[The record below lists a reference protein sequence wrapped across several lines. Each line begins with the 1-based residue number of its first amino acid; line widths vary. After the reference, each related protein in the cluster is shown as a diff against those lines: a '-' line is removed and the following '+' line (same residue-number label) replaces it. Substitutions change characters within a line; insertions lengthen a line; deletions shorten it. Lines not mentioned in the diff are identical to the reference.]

1 MPSPADQYWIDK
13 ILTALQNADL
23 NETGIA
29 EYIQDNQGATRDIS
43 TLHLD
48 TQLARM
54 TATELADHVD
64 EIIHAHLINERV
76 FYLSANDVFSL
87 SRRRQETEAG
97 HLLVFQE
104 CERLYQKYDEFIQR
118 NTLKDRQTR
127 LREQGIKLFKEKEE
141 RKAQTID
148 AFRAL
153 NATDKRHILRS
164 IRHNSFKRDLQMGFA
179 GIQTVKPTTAP
190 SPSPLDNP
198 PPIHEGVAELDLE
211 QALENW
217 NNDHDHVQSLLYP
230 IIYQNYP
237 SQEQIRTKGVKNFT
251 ETLKTHIPEYPEI
264 LSIKVLDDLN
274 AQFEMDIQTSEHEA
288 FLYHLI
294 HIHNTQQDSKEETPS
309 ESVRLLTRQF
319 QNPFLHFFKLVDD
332 LIESK
337 SFNSE
342 SPEFDRILRE
352 VCRNNVITQIERE
365 FLEEKANEYF
375 IDTQRLHAFLENPFV
390 GHETFKRFIDQVC
403 ADGIITNS
411 EKAYINE
418 KSIEYNVPASTLE
431 KMISNGL
438 FQAHIKTSAINNHS
452 FYEIATMYL
461 IASAF
466 NKNSITD
473 SLQWMIK
480 EMSTE
485 KDNDTA
491 LKEFSEMIFKDLK
504 NSFDNS
510 AISMSRTMSDLGFYL
525 GCETPPINTAILT
538 FQSTIEQS
546 KFSLPDK
553 AELNALQEHLG
564 LLQLILNEEKMR
576 IGSPQANLLA
586 DNVIFRIENN
596 LI

>member
-13 ILTALQNADL
+13 ILNALKTADL
-23 NETGIA
+23 DETGIA
-29 EYIQDNQGATRDIS
+29 NYIKSNKGSTRDLR

-48 TQLARM
+48 AQLSRM
-54 TATELADHVD
+54 TAAEAADQVD
-64 EIIHAHLINERV
+64 AIIHAHLINLRV
-76 FYLSANDVFSL
+76 FYLPTRNVFSL
-87 SRRRQETEAG
+87 SQERQEAEAS

-104 CERLYQKYDEFIQR
+104 CEELYRKYDAFIQR
-118 NTLKDRQTR
+118 NSLEDRQNR
-127 LREQGIKLFKEKEE
+127 LREQGIKIFKEKEN
-141 RKAQTID
+141 RKAQTVE

-153 NATDKRHILRS
+153 NATEKRHILRS
-164 IRHNSFKRDLQMGFA
+164 IRHSSFKRDLQMGFA
-179 GIQTVKPTTAP
+179 GIQISQAKTAP
-190 SPSPLDNP
+190 AALKNTPPLN
-198 PPIHEGVAELDLE
+198 EVVTELDLE

-217 NNDHDHVQSLLYP
+217 NKENDHVQSLLYP

-403 ADGIITNS
+403 ADGIITDS

>member
-13 ILTALQNADL
+13 ILNALKTADL
-23 NETGIA
+23 DETGIA
-29 EYIQDNQGATRDIS
+29 NYIKSNKGSTRDLR

-48 TQLARM
+48 AQLSRM
-54 TATELADHVD
+54 TAAEAADQVD
-64 EIIHAHLINERV
+64 AIIHAHLINLRV
-76 FYLSANDVFSL
+76 FYLPTRNVFSL
-87 SRRRQETEAG
+87 SQERQEAEAS

-104 CERLYQKYDEFIQR
+104 CEKLYRKYDAFIQR
-118 NTLKDRQTR
+118 NSLEDKQNR
-127 LREQGIKLFKEKEE
+127 LREQGIKIFKEKEN
-141 RKAQTID
+141 RKAQTVE

-153 NATDKRHILRS
+153 NATEKRHILRS
-164 IRHNSFKRDLQMGFA
+164 IRYSSFKRDLQMGFA
-179 GIQTVKPTTAP
+179 GIQTGKGTTAP
-190 SPSPLDNP
+190 SPSDNRA
-198 PPIHEGVAELDLE
+198 PIDDVVTELDLE

-217 NNDHDHVQSLLYP
+217 NKENDHVQSLLYP

-403 ADGIITNS
+403 ADGIITDS

>member
-13 ILTALQNADL
+13 ILNALKTADL
-23 NETGIA
+23 DETGIA
-29 EYIQDNQGATRDIS
+29 NYIKSNKGSTRDLR

-48 TQLARM
+48 AQLSRM
-54 TATELADHVD
+54 TAAEAADQVD
-64 EIIHAHLINERV
+64 AIIHAHLINLRV
-76 FYLSANDVFSL
+76 FYLPTRNVFSL
-87 SRRRQETEAG
+87 SQERQEAEAS

-104 CERLYQKYDEFIQR
+104 CEKLYRKYDAFIQR
-118 NTLKDRQTR
+118 NSLEDKQNR
-127 LREQGIKLFKEKEE
+127 LREQGIKIFKEKEN
-141 RKAQTID
+141 RKAQTVE

-153 NATDKRHILRS
+153 NATEKRHILRS
-164 IRHNSFKRDLQMGFA
+164 IRHSSFKRDLQMGFA
-179 GIQTVKPTTAP
+179 GIQTGKGTTAP
-190 SPSPLDNP
+190 SPSDNRA
-198 PPIHEGVAELDLE
+198 PIDDVVTELDLE

-217 NNDHDHVQSLLYP
+217 NKENDHVQSLLYP

-403 ADGIITNS
+403 ADGIITDS